1 MSREGGGSDRGTAK
15 RGIQDTTAGILG
27 ACRRDLEENV
37 SAWRHM
43 DKLGHIWGMSQA
55 QVSG

>member
-1 MSREGGGSDRGTAK
+1 VSREGGGSDRGAAK

-43 DKLGHIWGMSQA
+43 DKL
-55 QVSG
+55 